1 MKRIKSTFSIKN
13 LENLSGIKAH
23 TLRIWEKRYNLL
35 EPERTDTNIRR
46 YSLESLKRIL
56 NVTLLYNHGF
66 KISKIAS
73 LNEDEIPELVRS
85 IALKSNSEQVAI
97 NAFKLAMINFDYD
110 LFDTNYNEI
119 LQHHDFKFVFL
130 NVFMPLMRELG
141 ILWQTGAISP
151 AHEHFITNL
160 VKQKIHIQTEILQK
174 NKLQRSDKPIFVI
187 FLPENEIHELGVLYL
202 NYLILSNGL
211 SNLNTKHQVHEF
223 HLNYLILS
231 NGFRTIFLGQSL
243 QTSSLETLYSYN
255 SKFYFVSY
263 LTVEPNKEEIMPFLK
278 NFHSTLLENR
288 DSRLLIFGPQQIEI
302 DTDNLPPQIELF
314 RSVESFI
321 AKYLEE
327 VVFV

>member
-46 YSLESLKRIL
+46 YSLDSLKKLL

-73 LNEDEIPELVRS
+73 LDENEIPELVRS

-97 NAFKLAMINFDYD
+97 NAFKLSMINFDYE

-119 LQHHDFKFVFL
+119 LQHNDFQFVFM
-130 NVFMPLMRELG
+130 NVFIPLMRELG

-151 AHEHFITNL
+151 SHEHFVTNL
-160 VKQKIHIQTEILQK
+160 IKQKIHLQSEA
-174 NKLQRSDKPIFVI
+174 LQQKKPLRNDHPLFVI

-202 NYLILSNGL
+202 NYLILY
-211 SNLNTKHQVHEF
+211 H
-223 HLNYLILS
+223 
-231 NGFRTIFLGQSL
+231 GFRTIFLGQSL

-263 LTVEPNKEEIMPFLK
+263 LTVEPSKDEIMPFLN
-278 NFHSTLLENR
+278 NFYKDLLENR
-288 DSRLLIFGPQQIEI
+288 DSKLLLFGPQQIEI
-302 DTDNLPPQIELF
+302 DTDKLPRQIELF
-314 RSVESFI
+314 RSVESFTT
-321 AKYLEE
+321 KYLEE
-327 VVFV
+327 TVFV

>member
-46 YSLESLKRIL
+46 YSLDSLKRLL

-73 LNEDEIPELVRS
+73 LNEEEIPELVRS

-97 NAFKLAMINFDYD
+97 NAFKLSMINFNYD

-119 LQHHDFKFVFL
+119 LQHHDFQYVFL

-151 AHEHFITNL
+151 SHEHFITNL
-160 VKQKIHIQTEILQK
+160 IKQKIHLQTEL
-174 NKLQRSDKPIFVI
+174 LQRKKPKRGEHPLFVI

-202 NYLILSNGL
+202 NYLILNS
-211 SNLNTKHQVHEF
+211 
-223 HLNYLILS
+223 
-231 NGFRTIFLGQSL
+231 GFRTIFLGQSL
-243 QTSSLETLYSYN
+243 QTTSLETLYSYN
-255 SKFYFVSY
+255 TKFYFVTY
-263 LTVEPNKEEIMPFLK
+263 LTVEPNKDEIMPFISQFHENLLK
-278 NFHSTLLENR
+278 DR
-288 DSRLLIFGPQQIEI
+288 DSKLLIFGPQQIEI
-302 DTDNLPPQIELF
+302 DTDKLPGQVELF

-321 AKYLEE
+321 AKYLEHK
-327 VVFV
+327 VFV